1 VSTWIGIWLLIALLS
16 TMAIVI
22 VLIGLGRHV
31 QIVGRSAAEAR
42 DELAPLAEEISRGG
56 AKASERAQ
64 NLKVRRPGPS

>member
-16 TMAIVI
+16 TMAIAI

-56 AKASERAQ
+56 TKVSERAQ